1 MLGCPQGRGGE
12 QAEGNL
18 PRPHMHTSASGAAH
32 HGVGVG
38 GERVEHAQVGE
49 AGLRV
54 GQQRGRRLGQRLAR
68 RLAPLLPRLEVLPP
82 AASRVT

>member
-82 AASRVT
+82 AAWRVT